1 MDHTP
6 FILGAYGA
14 AVVIMTW
21 CAVAPITR
29 GRALVRALKAR
40 QTTEGKQHAS
50 QT

>member
-14 AVVIMTW
+14 AFVVLGWTAISP
-21 CAVAPITR
+21 VL
-29 GRALVRALKAR
+29 RARRFRDQWRAR
-40 QTTEGKQHAS
+40 QRAQESRNAP